1 VTYQQVLEKNLRV
14 MDAAAISLARDN
26 QIPIAVFDLFTPG
39 NIRRVVAGQR
49 VGSLVRDG
57 R

>member
-1 VTYQQVLEKNLRV
+1 V